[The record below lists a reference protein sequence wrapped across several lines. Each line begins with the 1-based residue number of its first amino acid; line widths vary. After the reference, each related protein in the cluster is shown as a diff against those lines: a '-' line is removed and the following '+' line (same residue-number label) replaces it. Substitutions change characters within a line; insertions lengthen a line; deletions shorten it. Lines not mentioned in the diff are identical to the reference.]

1 MPIKVLPVGSQGL
14 KASKLGYGA
23 MGLTA
28 FYGAPIED
36 DAAIGNVSR
45 IKCHAINPQYSF
57 SRFYNIVLSLLHDF
71 KFYLFSP

>member
-45 IKCHAINPQYSF
+45 IKCHAINPEY
-57 SRFYNIVLSLLHDF
+57 YNIVLSLLHDF